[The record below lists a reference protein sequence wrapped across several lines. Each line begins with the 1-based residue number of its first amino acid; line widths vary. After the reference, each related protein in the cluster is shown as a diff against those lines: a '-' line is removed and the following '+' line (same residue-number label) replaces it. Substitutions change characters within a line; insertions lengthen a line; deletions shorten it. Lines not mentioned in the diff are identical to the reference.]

1 MKKTLFGNG
10 TELVN
15 FLLKF
20 QLHKFSELAVVS
32 GGGYHNYLKTHVK
45 GKTWTTVT
53 PCVNFAH
60 CC

>member
-32 GGGYHNYLKTHVK
+32 GGGYHNYLKHM
-45 GKTWTTVT
+45 
-53 PCVNFAH
+53 
-60 CC
+60 